1 MQVADGR
8 RPPPRVAVAERSATW
23 TTVVKA
29 VGSGAEALP
38 AEEAHAWRQRP
49 VVS

>member
-1 MQVADGR
+1 MQLADGR
-8 RPPPRVAVAERSATW
+8 RAPMSPLAERSATW
-23 TTVVKA
+23 TTLVTA

-38 AEEAHAWRQRP
+38 AEEAHAWRRWA